1 MGFSCALEVEDFI
14 HTAGNVVR
22 KMWGKG
28 GGGGVREDGAD
39 GGRLGLIGGD
49 LYGLVWF
56 ICYMGWLGLIGGD
69 LYGLVWFIC
78 YMGWLGL
85 IGGDLYGLGLC
96 SCVVLRSAINLLGV
110 GEELR

>member
-1 MGFSCALEVEDFI
+1 MGFSFALEVEDFI

-28 GGGGVREDGAD
+28 GGGFREDGAD
-39 GGRLGLIGGD
+39 GGR
-49 LYGLVWF
+49 
-56 ICYMGWLGLIGGD
+56 LGLIGGD